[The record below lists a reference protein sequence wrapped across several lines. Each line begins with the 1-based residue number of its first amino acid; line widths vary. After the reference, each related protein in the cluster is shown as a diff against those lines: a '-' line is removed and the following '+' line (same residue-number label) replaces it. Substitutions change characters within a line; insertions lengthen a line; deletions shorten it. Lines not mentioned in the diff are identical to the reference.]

1 MADMANIVVYDD
13 ASTPVVRT
21 YVPITDTPNPKWSEV
36 NAAKSLVA
44 QERVEMSHELQKNGV
59 MRRVVKLEIPVLEET
74 SGAAA
79 DGYVAPPKVAHTI
92 VAQVSLFAH
101 QRSTPAQIANAVKQ
115 LHGIMIGDTAAGTGS
130 AYFNATD
137 ASRSFLIKGIIPS

>member
-1 MADMANIVVYDD
+1 MANLVVYDD

-21 YVPITDTPNPKWSEV
+21 YVPITDTPYPRWGEMD
-36 NAAKSLVA
+36 AAKPAAA
-44 QERVEMSHELQKNGV
+44 QERVTMETDKRANGI
-59 MRRVVKLEIPVLEET
+59 MRRVVKLEIPVMEAT
-74 SGAAA
+74 SGGAA

-101 QRSTPAQIANAVKQ
+101 ERATLSQLANAIKQ
-115 LHGIMIGDTAAGTGS
+115 LHGLMIGDVAAGTGS

-137 ASRSFLIKGIIPS
+137 ASRGMLIKGILPN